1 MIRLRSALVEQAR
14 PRARTMTNPSSSGAV
29 SRLGTRSAFALA
41 LLFAA
46 PARGAAQDG
55 APKDG
60 APAAQESDDDRA
72 ALATLATSVARGKLG
87 GATARE
93 LDDYLKDFPDS
104 PRALLLRAEV
114 RRRTGRYEE
123 SAADF
128 DHARRGCNEPALR
141 RDFAAG
147 AFELHFELG
156 DAAACAADLDFVQD
170 GTDPADDAALPL
182 HARRLLLLLDLG
194 QKKEANELYAVRFKD
209 ARKEAAPR
217 VALEYGRALTALRDL
232 DRAAQILVPVE
243 GLGAARAG
251 AGRRC
256 PVGAPYR
263 WTRAGRYDPGAWPPT
278 TRRDPT
284 RRASRRWSSARTRLL
299 RWRRTRRRGAERGA
313 RDQRAPPDALPRAQ
327 MRCCA
332 TSA

>member
-1 MIRLRSALVEQAR
+1 
-14 PRARTMTNPSSSGAV
+14 V
-29 SRLGTRSAFALA
+29 SRLGTRSAVAFA

-46 PARGAAQDG
+46 PARGAPQDG
-55 APKDG
+55 APKEV
-60 APAAQESDDDRA
+60 APGAQESDDDRA

-104 PRALLLRAEV
+104 PLALLLHAEV

-123 SAADF
+123 AAADV

-141 RDFAAG
+141 RAFAVG

-156 DAAACAADLDFVQD
+156 DSAACAADLDFGLD

-194 QKKEANELYAVRFKD
+194 KKKEANELYAVRFKD
-209 ARKEAAPR
+209 ARKEAPPR

-243 GLGAARAG
+243 KSLRDARAPDQVD
-251 AGRRC
+251 ALVLLARL
-256 PVGAPYR
+256 YR
-263 WTRAGRYDPGAWPPT
+263 WTRAQGDMIPALQAANDALEIDPQSIPMLVE
-278 TRRDPT
+278 R
-284 RRASRRWSSARTRLL
+284 ARTHLL
-299 RWRRTRRRGAERGA
+299 H
-313 RDQRAPPDALPRAQ
+313 
-327 MRCCA
+327 
-332 TSA
+332 

>member
-1 MIRLRSALVEQAR
+1 
-14 PRARTMTNPSSSGAV
+14 MTNPASSGAV
-29 SRLGTRSAFALA
+29 SRLGTRSAFAFA

-60 APAAQESDDDRA
+60 APPAGSAAAQESEDDRA

-141 RDFAAG
+141 RDFAIG

-156 DAAACAADLDFVQD
+156 DAAACAADLDFGQD

-194 QKKEANELYAVRFKD
+194 QKKEANELYASRFKD

-217 VALEYGRALTALRDL
+217 VALEYGRALTALRDPH
-232 DRAAQILVPVE
+232 AIKQ
-243 GLGAARAG
+243 
-251 AGRRC
+251 
-256 PVGAPYR
+256 
-263 WTRAGRYDPGAWPPT
+263 
-278 TRRDPT
+278 
-284 RRASRRWSSARTRLL
+284 
-299 RWRRTRRRGAERGA
+299 RRR
-313 RDQRAPPDALPRAQ
+313 PRQ
-327 MRCCA
+327 YRE
-332 TSA
+332 SR